1 MAEQKNGLEGY
12 FVTKGSKKLR
22 YGYTTGSCA
31 AAAAKAATWM
41 LLSQKKIEKIDLLT
55 PRGILLHLM
64 PLDVCFDE
72 QQASCAIRKDGGD
85 DPDATD
91 GLLVYAVVSKCGK
104 TKGEQVFI
112 DGGKGVGR
120 ITKPGLEQPVGA
132 AAINRVPR
140 EMITEAVREVC
151 EMCEYTEGIQV
162 CISIP
167 GGEEVAKKTFNPR
180 LGIEGGL
187 SVLGT
192 SGIVVPMSEK
202 ALIASIRLEMEMK
215 RKNGAKYL
223 LLTPGNYGADFVKEN
238 TKLDVE
244 SSMKCSNYV
253 GETLD
258 MAELQ
263 EIWESKLEPVY
274 PYRKAGPTVE
284 KINGKL
290 NAPAAPKIGVA
301 KPKVIIPVFPGNNC
315 EYDSARAFRAAGAE
329 ADTFVINNLTPEAV
343 AESTHELAR
352 RIRQSQI
359 VMIPG
364 GFSGGDEPDGSAK
377 FITAFFRAPEVT
389 EAVRDLLK
397 ARDGLMLGICNGF
410 QALIKL
416 GLVPYGDIVDATPD
430 APTLTFN
437 TIGRHQSRL
446 VRTRISSNLS
456 PWLSQ
461 CSLDDPYTVA
471 ISHGEGRFVANDEVL
486 AQLIANGQV
495 ATQYVGE
502 NGKPSMDLSVNP
514 NGSALAIEGI
524 TSPDGHVLG
533 KMGHTERAGAG
544 LYKNTFGNT
553 YQPLFEGG
561 VDYFRTK

>member
-104 TKGEQVFI
+104 TKEEQVFI

-151 EMCEYTEGIQV
+151 EMCEYSEGIKV

-238 TKLDVE
+238 TKFDVE

-258 MAELQ
+258 MAVELGFLGVLFVAHIGKFVKVSGGIMNTHSREADCRVELLAAAGLRAGVSRDNLMKILDSATTTEAIAYLEEEKKTKPVMEYLMERIIYYTNKRAGGKMKIECILYDNQYGELAKSKGAEEFLHELQ
-263 EIWESKLEPVY
+263 HENV
-274 PYRKAGPTVE
+274 TV
-284 KINGKL
+284 
-290 NAPAAPKIGVA
+290 
-301 KPKVIIPVFPGNNC
+301 
-315 EYDSARAFRAAGAE
+315 
-329 ADTFVINNLTPEAV
+329 
-343 AESTHELAR
+343 
-352 RIRQSQI
+352 
-359 VMIPG
+359 
-364 GFSGGDEPDGSAK
+364 SG
-377 FITAFFRAPEVT
+377 T
-389 EAVRDLLK
+389 
-397 ARDGLMLGICNGF
+397 
-410 QALIKL
+410 
-416 GLVPYGDIVDATPD
+416 
-430 APTLTFN
+430 
-437 TIGRHQSRL
+437 TI
-446 VRTRISSNLS
+446 
-456 PWLSQ
+456 
-461 CSLDDPYTVA
+461 
-471 ISHGEGRFVANDEVL
+471 
-486 AQLIANGQV
+486 
-495 ATQYVGE
+495 
-502 NGKPSMDLSVNP
+502 
-514 NGSALAIEGI
+514 
-524 TSPDGHVLG
+524 
-533 KMGHTERAGAG
+533 
-544 LYKNTFGNT
+544 
-553 YQPLFEGG
+553 
-561 VDYFRTK
+561 

>member
-104 TKGEQVFI
+104 TKEEQVFI

-140 EMITEAVREVC
+140 KMIMEAVREVC

-192 SGIVVPMSEK
+192 SGIVVPMSEQG
-202 ALIASIRLEMEMK
+202 LIASIRLEMEMK

-258 MAELQ
+258 MAVELGFLGVLFVAH
-263 EIWESKLEPVY
+263 I
-274 PYRKAGPTVE
+274 
-284 KINGKL
+284 GKF
-290 NAPAAPKIGVA
+290 V
-301 KPKVIIPVFPGNNC
+301 KVSGGIMNTHSRHS
-315 EYDSARAFRAAGAE
+315 DARAELMCAHALRSGADLETAKAILETITTEEAMEIIRMHGLQDAVMEQMAEKVHQYMQHRVEGAIQTEAILFSNRFGYLGETKGAE
-329 ADTFVINNLTPEAV
+329 KL
-343 AESTHELAR
+343 AE
-352 RIRQSQI
+352 
-359 VMIPG
+359 
-364 GFSGGDEPDGSAK
+364 K
-377 FITAFFRAPEVT
+377 FKY
-389 EAVRDLLK
+389 DL
-397 ARDGLMLGICNGF
+397 
-410 QALIKL
+410 
-416 GLVPYGDIVDATPD
+416 
-430 APTLTFN
+430 
-437 TIGRHQSRL
+437 
-446 VRTRISSNLS
+446 
-456 PWLSQ
+456 
-461 CSLDDPYTVA
+461 
-471 ISHGEGRFVANDEVL
+471 
-486 AQLIANGQV
+486 
-495 ATQYVGE
+495 
-502 NGKPSMDLSVNP
+502 
-514 NGSALAIEGI
+514 
-524 TSPDGHVLG
+524 
-533 KMGHTERAGAG
+533 
-544 LYKNTFGNT
+544 
-553 YQPLFEGG
+553 
-561 VDYFRTK
+561 

>member
-1 MAEQKNGLEGY
+1 
-12 FVTKGSKKLR
+12 
-22 YGYTTGSCA
+22 
-31 AAAAKAATWM
+31 M

-104 TKGEQVFI
+104 TKKEQVFI

-258 MAELQ
+258 MAVELGFLGVLFVAH
-263 EIWESKLEPVY
+263 I
-274 PYRKAGPTVE
+274 
-284 KINGKL
+284 GKF
-290 NAPAAPKIGVA
+290 V
-301 KPKVIIPVFPGNNC
+301 KVSGGIMNTHSRHS
-315 EYDSARAFRAAGAE
+315 DARAELMCAHALRSGADLETAKAILETITTEEAMEIIRMHGLQDAVMEQMAEKVHQYMQHRVEGAIQTEAILFSNRFGYLGETKGAE
-329 ADTFVINNLTPEAV
+329 KL
-343 AESTHELAR
+343 AE
-352 RIRQSQI
+352 
-359 VMIPG
+359 
-364 GFSGGDEPDGSAK
+364 K
-377 FITAFFRAPEVT
+377 FKY
-389 EAVRDLLK
+389 DL
-397 ARDGLMLGICNGF
+397 
-410 QALIKL
+410 
-416 GLVPYGDIVDATPD
+416 
-430 APTLTFN
+430 
-437 TIGRHQSRL
+437 
-446 VRTRISSNLS
+446 
-456 PWLSQ
+456 
-461 CSLDDPYTVA
+461 
-471 ISHGEGRFVANDEVL
+471 
-486 AQLIANGQV
+486 
-495 ATQYVGE
+495 
-502 NGKPSMDLSVNP
+502 
-514 NGSALAIEGI
+514 
-524 TSPDGHVLG
+524 
-533 KMGHTERAGAG
+533 
-544 LYKNTFGNT
+544 
-553 YQPLFEGG
+553 
-561 VDYFRTK
+561 